1 MSRPS
6 NSRVSVAASPE
17 ERQRLHVPPPRGVID
32 STTSSATAP
41 IPHDDDHP
49 PLLFSSSSSHHN
61 HNHRHHDDVS
71 PLQLP
76 SPAEINIR
84 WLLLTIGSI
93 FLDSILLVIAT
104 TDLEVSLT
112 SVKVRSHATTI
123 AAAVSA
129 TCSMLFALIIPRVL
143 DSSHLAATRRM
154 AFVIARGIVLV
165 HVVGLSLSPG
175 GAWGHVVLLMLVSP
189 SASPFPRPRSFLTR
203 LVNEFSVL
211 LLVVTVSFVGGVL
224 RDRGAFSFS
233 EPAWWF
239 APIHFAFCAIPA
251 TSIVF
256 CSARTIAEVADVTD
270 WMEMSSRSMN
280 VAVRPEDDVDESPS
294 APRTPLD
301 IPQVRISS
309 ISSSGVGSDIEMAGG
324 SAEGPTDTPTVML
337 VSTPRQSSLRTPQPQ
352 PMKRP
357 VGPAV
362 ESSHSAPLPPPIITN
377 NGGAIARRTSLD
389 AIIEFPHR
397 SPRHRRPSMPL
408 QPPSPA
414 STAVPSPTDPNL
426 RNNSSDVGERSTST
440 LDLATP
446 KRTLQQQRR
455 DQWRSV
461 GTSVTTVCWK
471 KGTEIGRGA
480 YGVVNIALNEFS
492 GELMAV
498 KHIQFNTGDDHLP
511 RRLEALQSELAMLRM
526 LEHDNIVKY
535 YFTERTKDADGVLG
549 VNIFLEYVPGGS
561 ILQVLQQFGP
571 LSEVVVAS
579 YMEQILLALDYL
591 HSNGVVHRDVKAAN
605 VLLTTCGSCKLAD
618 FGAAAQ
624 LDHLARDP
632 HKSREC
638 AGTPLWMAPEVILE
652 QGSDWRADIWSLGC
666 TMLEFLTGKP
676 PFAHVGRGTNNTM
689 ATLDHILTNCADFDA
704 LLRFDKLKV
713 PLSCACIDF
722 LRCCLQKDPAARR
735 SCSGLLQHPFI
746 VYGGMDMLVW
756 GEDEV
761 SDNAIPQSLSDLR
774 RASSGDTTTNSSSQQ
789 QPTSSSVFGVASA
802 GTVGSSS
809 SQHLQPQPSNSNP
822 ATTSGSGSG
831 SSGARS
837 GQSLPLYF
845 RGKSA
850 LRPAPLMSCS
860 SSLSALSN
868 AVSGNN
874 LVHSS
879 SLPPEME
886 ERWRSDVTRR
896 EAHARDSVQRS
907 PATSESNV
915 VVATPMLD
923 SVSK

>member
-676 PFAHVGRGTNNTM
+676 PFAHVGRDNLLGI
-689 ATLDHILTNCADFDA
+689 LDHIVTGSADSFEE
-704 LLRFDKLKV
+704 LLCIEKLQV
-713 PLSCACIDF
+713 PVSAECIDF

-735 SCSGLLQHPFI
+735 SCSDLLQHPFI
-746 VYGGMDMLVW
+746 A
-756 GEDEV
+756 
-761 SDNAIPQSLSDLR
+761 NAAE
-774 RASSGDTTTNSSSQQ
+774 ASSGLGDNTSHTSPVLAHMLVARSNSAFSNNSNLSADSCSLSNVPHPRGTFSISEREHAFRTSFSGGSGGVLIQSQC
-789 QPTSSSVFGVASA
+789 VVVANW
-802 GTVGSSS
+802 SSS
-809 SQHLQPQPSNSNP
+809 SIGTDNTQ
-822 ATTSGSGSG
+822 
-831 SSGARS
+831 
-837 GQSLPLYF
+837 
-845 RGKSA
+845 
-850 LRPAPLMSCS
+850 
-860 SSLSALSN
+860 
-868 AVSGNN
+868 
-874 LVHSS
+874 
-879 SLPPEME
+879 
-886 ERWRSDVTRR
+886 
-896 EAHARDSVQRS
+896 
-907 PATSESNV
+907 
-915 VVATPMLD
+915 
-923 SVSK
+923 